1 MRSHYFG
8 TSLVLATSL
17 AAIAVAC
24 GSSSPSKTNP
34 DSKVFEDGSSKPID
48 GSSGSSGITGLGQAC
63 GSGSACPSTASMC
76 VSIALSSTM
85 TSTSYC
91 TPTCDTGASA
101 MTNGS
106 GQFPGSASSYTPP
119 SNVADCTSAY
129 SGGGSG
135 TPVCGLILSY
145 TPMTNPPAANT
156 TYTAIS
162 LGCAVECGTG
172 NTCPTGM
179 TCNTTAMLCFPNT

>member
-8 TSLVLATSL
+8 TSLVLAASL

-34 DSKVFEDGSSKPID
+34 DSKVFEDASKPID
-48 GSSGSSGITGLGQAC
+48 GSSGGSGITGLGQAC
-63 GSGSACPSTASMC
+63 GSGSACPSSASMC
-76 VSIALSSTM
+76 VAIAISSTM
-85 TSTSYC
+85 SSTSFC

-106 GQFPGSASSYTPP
+106 GQFPGSAAGYTPAA
-119 SNVADCTSAY
+119 NGADCTAAY

-135 TPVCGLILSY
+135 TPECGLVLSY
-145 TPMTNPPAANT
+145 TPMTEPPAANT
-156 TYTAIS
+156 TYTGIS
-162 LGCAVECGTG
+162 LGCVVACGTG

-179 TCNTTAMLCFPNT
+179 TCNTTVGACFPNS